1 MNVFKR
7 VGALALAL
15 TMTAACLA
23 GCSSSGDTSAPSSS
37 TTVPESIELTE
48 VNDLFETLSG
58 IPTDTVVA
66 TAGDVEI
73 TAGQLLYWIAYGA
86 DGLYQY
92 YSMYGLTEMPWDT
105 TDEDGNSLADTLKSD
120 ALKSAAI
127 YALAPVMAQK
137 EGIELS
143 EDFTTLVDSTMTQMT
158 AAFGGEEIM
167 NYYLWQYPL
176 TIDTYVKMC
185 ESEEFNA
192 LLMDARFAEGGP
204 DYPTDDEVLDYV
216 NNELELY
223 SVKHILLASMD
234 TETREPLDE
243 ATVAQKKATAEDL
256 VAQLRASDDPI
267 ALFDELMHEY
277 SEDPGLA
284 AYPDGYLANQ
294 KGQMVPEF
302 EEASLAL
309 EVGEISDVV
318 EAEGTGFHI
327 ILRLP
332 LEVSAADYRE
342 TYTTQL
348 MTDLQNSWLEENK
361 VVTNENFDKID
372 PATYYS
378 TLTVLRDSVTAKMEE
393 ITAELEAQ
401 ESASG
406 SASASASTSAD
417 ASAAASSAQG

>member
-15 TMTAACLA
+15 TMTATCLA
-23 GCSSSGDTSAPSSS
+23 GCSSSGDTSTPSSS
-37 TTVPESIELTE
+37 ITVPESIELTE

-158 AAFGGEEIM
+158 AAFGGEETM

-277 SEDPGLA
+277 SEDPGRESYPTGYTFTTGSMVQEFEDA
-284 AYPDGYLANQ
+284 AY
-294 KGQMVPEF
+294 
-302 EEASLAL
+302 AL
-309 EVGEISDVV
+309 SEGEVSEVV
-318 EAEGTGFHI
+318 ESSFGYHI
-327 ILRLP
+327 LLRLP
-332 LEVSAADYRE
+332 LDKAAAADEVRDDYF
-342 TYTTQL
+342 
-348 MTDLQNSWLEENK
+348 
-361 VVTNENFDKID
+361 TNFIAEQMDSAVIATSEDYDKLD
-372 PATYYS
+372 PQTIYEAI
-378 TLTVLRDSVTAKMEE
+378 VAAQ
-393 ITAELEAQ
+393 AE
-401 ESASG
+401 G
-406 SASASASTSAD
+406 
-417 ASAAASSAQG
+417 

>member
-1 MNVFKR
+1 MNMFKR

-15 TMTAACLA
+15 TMTATCLA
-23 GCSSSGDTSAPSSS
+23 GCSSSSDSSS
-37 TTVPESIELTE
+37 SASTPSVPESIELTE
-48 VNDLFETLSG
+48 VKDLFETLSG
-58 IPTDTVVA
+58 VPTNTVVA
-66 TAGDVEI
+66 TAGEVEI

-86 DGLYQY
+86 DGLSQY
-92 YSMYGLTEMPWDT
+92 YSMYGLTDMPWDT
-105 TDEDGNSLADTLKSD
+105 TDENGTSLADTLKND
-120 ALKSAAI
+120 ALKSSAI

-143 EDFTTLVDSTMTQMT
+143 QEFTDLVENTMTQMT
-158 AAFGGEEIM
+158 SAFGGEEIM

-176 TIDTYVKMC
+176 TIDTYVEMC
-185 ESEEFNA
+185 ESEELNA
-192 LLMDARFAEGGP
+192 LLMDAHFAEGGTE
-204 DYPTDDEVLDYV
+204 YPTDAEVLDYV

-256 VAQLRASDDPI
+256 VSQLRASDDPI
-267 ALFDELMHEY
+267 ALFDQLMHEY

-332 LEVSAADYRE
+332 LEVSVADYRE
-342 TYTTQL
+342 AYTTQL
-348 MTDLQNSWLEENK
+348 MTNLQNTWLEENEI
-361 VVTNENFDKID
+361 VTNENFDKID
-372 PATYYS
+372 PAAYFN
-378 TLTVLRDSVTAKMEE
+378 TLTVLRESVNTKMEE

-401 ESASG
+401 QSASG
-406 SASASASTSAD
+406 SASASASTSA
-417 ASAAASSAQG
+417 ASSAQG

>member
-1 MNVFKR
+1 MNIFKR

-23 GCSSSGDTSAPSSS
+23 GCSSSGDASSS
-37 TTVPESIELTE
+37 SASASVPESIELTE
-48 VNDLFETLSG
+48 VKDLFETLSG
-58 IPTDTVVA
+58 VPTGTVVA

-86 DGLYQY
+86 DGLSQY
-92 YSMYGLTEMPWDT
+92 YSMYGLTDMPWDT
-105 TDEDGNSLADTLKSD
+105 TDEEGNTLADTLKSD
-120 ALKSAAI
+120 ALKSAAL
-127 YALAPVMAQK
+127 YALAPVIAQK
-137 EGIELS
+137 EGIQLS
-143 EDFTTLVDSTMTQMT
+143 EDFNQLVESTMTQMT

-176 TIDTYVKMC
+176 TIDTYVEMC
-185 ESEEFNA
+185 ESEELNA
-192 LLMDARFAEGGP
+192 LVMDSHFAEGTEG
-204 DYPTDDEVLDYV
+204 YPTDDEVLDYV

-267 ALFDELMHEY
+267 ALFDELMNEY

-332 LEVSAADYRE
+332 LEVSAADYRDALVS
-342 TYTTQL
+342 QR
-348 MTDLQNSWLEENK
+348 MADLQDSWLAENE

-372 PATYYS
+372 TAAYYT
-378 TLTVLRDSVTAKMEE
+378 TLNVLRNAVTAKMEE

-417 ASAAASSAQG
+417 ASAASSAQG

>member
-1 MNVFKR
+1 MNIFKR

-15 TMTAACLA
+15 TRTATCLA
-23 GCSSSGDTSAPSSS
+23 GCSSSGDASSS
-37 TTVPESIELTE
+37 SASASVPESIELTE
-48 VNDLFETLSG
+48 VKDLFETLSG
-58 IPTDTVVA
+58 VPTGTVVA

-86 DGLYQY
+86 DGLSQY
-92 YSMYGLTEMPWDT
+92 YSMYGLTDMPWDT
-105 TDEDGNSLADTLKSD
+105 TDEEGNTLADTLKSD
-120 ALKSAAI
+120 ALKSAAL
-127 YALAPVMAQK
+127 YALAPVIAQK
-137 EGIELS
+137 EGIQLS
-143 EDFTTLVDSTMTQMT
+143 EDFNQLVESTMTQMT

-176 TIDTYVKMC
+176 TIDTYVEMC
-185 ESEEFNA
+185 ESEELNA
-192 LLMDARFAEGGP
+192 LVMDSHFAEGTEG
-204 DYPTDDEVLDYV
+204 YPTDDEVLDYV

-267 ALFDELMHEY
+267 ALFDELMNEY

-332 LEVSAADYRE
+332 LEVSAADYRDALVS
-342 TYTTQL
+342 QR
-348 MTDLQNSWLEENK
+348 MADLQDSWLAENE

-372 PATYYS
+372 TAAYYT
-378 TLTVLRDSVTAKMEE
+378 TLNVLRNAVTAKMEE

-417 ASAAASSAQG
+417 ASAASSAQG